1 LIVQQYEL
9 LKKCDYVIIKE
20 DCIVTSFESIKQE
33 TVTDGIFCE
42 YRQKKKK
49 DKIKGS
55 GTTYSIYDKKDSL
68 LPLPFKRSPEEP
80 RFWDN
85 KEIIKNALNCNLA
98 VYKGKRILTA
108 VDQSKWKC

>member
-1 LIVQQYEL
+1 MIVQQYEL

-20 DCIVTSFESIKQE
+20 DCIVTFFESIKQE

-42 YRQKKKK
+42 YRQKPKK
-49 DKIKGS
+49 
-55 GTTYSIYDKKDSL
+55 TTYSIYDKKDSL
-68 LPLPFKRSPEEP
+68 LPLPFKRSLEEP

-85 KEIIKNALNCNLA
+85 KEIMKNALNCNLA